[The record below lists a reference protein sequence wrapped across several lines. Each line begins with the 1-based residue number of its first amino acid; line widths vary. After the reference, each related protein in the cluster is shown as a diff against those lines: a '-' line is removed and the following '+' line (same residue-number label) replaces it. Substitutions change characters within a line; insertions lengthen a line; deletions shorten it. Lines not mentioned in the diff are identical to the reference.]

1 MIISV
6 KGESVYSQLKSRG
19 TVGLLLMRSYVLSG
33 DTAHYDQVIQSLEAK
48 GLEVIPAFAAGL
60 DARPAIEKFFK
71 NREITKI
78 DTLLSLTG
86 FSLVGGPAY
95 NSSKE
100 AENALSLL
108 GVPYLAAHA
117 IEFQNLSQWAKS
129 DGGLSPVE
137 TTILVALPELDGAT
151 NPTVF
156 GGRLGEEG
164 GCSCC
169 SEKRKKLKKD

>member
-1 MIISV
+1 
-6 KGESVYSQLKSRG
+6 
-19 TVGLLLMRSYVLSG
+19 MRSYVLSG
-33 DTAHYDQVIQSLEAK
+33 DTAHYDEVIGALEKK
-48 GLEVIPAFAAGL
+48 GLNVIPAFAAGL
-60 DARPAIEKFFK
+60 DGRPAIDKFFIV
-71 NREITKI
+71 NSVANV
-78 DTLLSLTG
+78 DALLSLTG

-95 NSSKE
+95 NSSKD
-100 AENALSLL
+100 AEDALDLL

-117 IEFQNLSQWAKS
+117 IEFQNLTQWAKS
-129 DGGLSPVE
+129 EGGLSPVE

-169 SEKRKKLKKD
+169 IDKRNDPG